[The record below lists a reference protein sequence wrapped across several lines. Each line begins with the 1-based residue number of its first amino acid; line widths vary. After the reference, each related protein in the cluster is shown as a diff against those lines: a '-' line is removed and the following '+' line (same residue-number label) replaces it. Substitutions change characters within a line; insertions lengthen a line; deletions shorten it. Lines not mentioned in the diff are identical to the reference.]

1 MDVAFADPIPGL
13 RIPQPLYLQSG
24 DNELLIADRF
34 HEFYVVPRCL
44 SIARLEIRLQGV
56 DEASSQLI
64 IKGLVLRY
72 HLPLVLKGPR
82 AASGVH
88 PAVAVHSVVNVF
100 HIAIVEEIAEGE
112 EEAKEGLR
120 ETLRIFVRWHA
131 EDEVAQI
138 EDNLS
143 GISTEQ

>member
-1 MDVAFADPIPGL
+1 LDVAIADLLLGL
-13 RIPQPLYLQSG
+13 RIRQPLYLRSG
-24 DNELLIADRF
+24 ENELLIADRIN
-34 HEFYVVPRCL
+34 EYSVVPRCL

-72 HLPLVLKGPR
+72 HLPLVLKGPH

-88 PAVAVHSVVNVF
+88 PAVAVHSVFDVV
-100 HIAIVEEIAEGE
+100 HIALVEEIAEGE
-112 EEAKEGLR
+112 EEAEEGLR
-120 ETLRIFVRWHA
+120 EAIGSDGRWHA
-131 EDEVAQI
+131 EDEVAHI

-143 GISTEQ
+143 GITTE

>member
-1 MDVAFADPIPGL
+1 M
-13 RIPQPLYLQSG
+13 
-24 DNELLIADRF
+24 
-34 HEFYVVPRCL
+34 

-72 HLPLVLKGPR
+72 HLPLVLKGPH

-131 EDEVAQI
+131 EDEVAHI
-138 EDNLS
+138 EDNLF
-143 GISTEQ
+143 GITTE